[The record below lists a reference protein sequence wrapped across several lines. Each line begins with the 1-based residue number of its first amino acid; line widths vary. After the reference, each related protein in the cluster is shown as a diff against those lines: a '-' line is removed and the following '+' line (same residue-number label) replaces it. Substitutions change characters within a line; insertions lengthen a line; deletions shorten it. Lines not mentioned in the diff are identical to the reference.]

1 MASKRQHE
9 IKLRLNDEEFEK
21 LKDFVAESGV
31 SREKYM
37 RAKLFGYKKDDKRKR
52 KTKKETIEK

>member
-21 LKDFVAESGV
+21 LRDFVAESGV
-31 SREKYM
+31 SREKFM
-37 RAKLFGYKKDDKRKR
+37 RAKLFGYGKDEKKKRR
-52 KTKKETIEK
+52 TKKEK